1 MRELLTEKFEQPTE
15 VDSDDNMYWLN
26 DLGQLHRD
34 GDKPAIIW
42 ADGGRRWYK
51 NGELHRDGDK
61 PAVISA
67 SGTKLWYKNGE
78 LQYTLFYR
86 KI

>member
-42 ADGGRRWYK
+42 ADGEG
-51 NGELHRDGDK
+51 G
-61 PAVISA
+61 
-67 SGTKLWYKNGE
+67 GTKMENCIEMEISL
-78 LQYTLFYR
+78 L
-86 KI
+86 